1 MIMIGEYCKKHL
13 VGIKVFNNLFI
24 ILIKKQ
30 LMVNILS
37 KSTFVFKKF
46 KVIFIQLHIKYL
58 KRHKWFTGFYFL
70 LRHKRFDFIGLGV
83 HLIY

>member
-1 MIMIGEYCKKHL
+1 
-13 VGIKVFNNLFI
+13 
-24 ILIKKQ
+24 
-30 LMVNILS
+30 MVNILS

-70 LRHKRFDFIGLGV
+70 LCHKRFDFIGLGV